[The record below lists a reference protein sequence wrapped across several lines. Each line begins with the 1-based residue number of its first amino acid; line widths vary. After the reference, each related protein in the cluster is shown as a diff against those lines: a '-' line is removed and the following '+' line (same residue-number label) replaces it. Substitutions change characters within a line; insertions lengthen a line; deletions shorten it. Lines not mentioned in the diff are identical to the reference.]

1 MTNKMMWLG
10 LTMVSTLCAQL
21 MKSKKTRPH
30 NTLPNFP
37 GLLTVNSVSRG
48 RMRVTL
54 PILRHNESLA
64 VAFIQQLQALP
75 AIHNVTCNLC
85 LGTVVVNY
93 QADEVEPIVLQ
104 GAMLKLLGLDK
115 KLEEEAPNYIAD
127 KIKQGMRICNYAVSS
142 KTNGLINAKGLLAIA
157 VLGVGIWQI
166 RQAPFSLPN
175 GYTTLRYGLLSLLG
189 KK

>member
-64 VAFIQQLQALP
+64 VAFIQQLQAS
-75 AIHNVTCNLC
+75 
-85 LGTVVVNY
+85 
-93 QADEVEPIVLQ
+93 
-104 GAMLKLLGLDK
+104 LLAEFG
-115 KLEEEAPNYIAD
+115 NFS
-127 KIKQGMRICNYAVSS
+127 CNYNHFKQRKRSGCA
-142 KTNGLINAKGLLAIA
+142 KT
-157 VLGVGIWQI
+157 
-166 RQAPFSLPN
+166 
-175 GYTTLRYGLLSLLG
+175 
-189 KK
+189 